1 MSAEL
6 PHSDNVIWDGA
17 DVRREERCA
26 AVGQTAGT
34 VWLTG
39 LPGSG
44 KSAIAK
50 ALEARLIGCG
60 HPAYR
65 LDGDNLRHG
74 LCGDLGFSVADR
86 AENVRRVAHVSRMFA
101 ESGVIALVAVVSPYR
116 VDRELAR
123 GLHDDAGLRFT
134 EVFVDTPLQVCE
146 TRDPKGLYARAR
158 AGAVTGVTG
167 IDDPYEPSEEP
178 ELHVSH
184 PTPIDEVVERLVA
197 RLLPPDPVAA
207 VPAG

>member
-1 MSAEL
+1 MTGDL
-6 PHSDNVIWDGA
+6 PHSDNVTWDGGA
-17 DVRREERCA
+17 VRREERCA

-34 VWLTG
+34 VWFSG

-44 KSAIAK
+44 KSTIAK
-50 ALEARLIGCG
+50 ALEARLVGCG

-101 ESGVIALVAVVSPYR
+101 ESGVIAIVAVVSPYR

-134 EVFVDTPLQVCE
+134 EVFVDTPLEVCE

-158 AGAVTGVTG
+158 AGTIAGVTG
-167 IDDPYEPSEEP
+167 IDDPYEPSAAP
-178 ELHVSH
+178 ELHVTH
-184 PTPIDEVVERLVA
+184 PMPTGDVVEVLLG
-197 RLLPPDPVAA
+197 RLLAA
-207 VPAG
+207 ERLRT